1 MLVQHVIGELGLG
14 KGLSKCHTN
23 REWVIMFSPKEL
35 YINRFHRLQKY
46 LASVLN
52 SYLIIF
58 KLLQSA
64 LNTLQSHLL
73 VVSEILGVRGGGK
86 SPPLLGIASFCLWH
100 PWHISIIPAG
110 SYHELPSKETRGCA
124 EWQQGE
130 QKLSHSPE
138 RQQICR
144 SGGISGTPGFSLA
157 HMPWLR
163 GTDIIRN

>member
-58 KLLQSA
+58 KLLHSA

-73 VVSEILGVRGGGK
+73 VVSEILGVRGGGQITTFAWNCLLL
-86 SPPLLGIASFCLWH
+86 PLTSLTYFHHPCRELSWIAIQRDSGMCRVT
-100 PWHISIIPAG
+100 AG
-110 SYHELPSKETRGCA
+110 GAKVVTQPRKATNLQ
-124 EWQQGE
+124 EWRNFRN
-130 QKLSHSPE
+130 SW
-138 RQQICR
+138 IFT
-144 SGGISGTPGFSLA
+144 GTHA
-157 HMPWLR
+157 VTQRDRHY
-163 GTDIIRN
+163 